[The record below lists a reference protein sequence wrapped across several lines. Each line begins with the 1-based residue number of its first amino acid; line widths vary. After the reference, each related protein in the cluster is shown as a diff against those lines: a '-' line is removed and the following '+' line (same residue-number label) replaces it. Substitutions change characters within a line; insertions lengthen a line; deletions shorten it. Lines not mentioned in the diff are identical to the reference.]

1 VGESVSERAK
11 SRESFG
17 GTNDFQSGKAAFPQ
31 EWNSK
36 FHALLLLG
44 LSSGRNAV
52 DRWRSLGVTDK
63 QVAEKRAQEFIQE
76 MEREAAGILEP
87 KIIRHGATQ
96 PLSAHLEDYLADLEK
111 RNRAGRN
118 GRGARQL
125 KMRVTRLMNECKW
138 NVAFNVNAD
147 SFIAWRSRQINSART
162 LNHYLQAMVSF
173 LNWLERVGRIKGNPL
188 KFAGK
193 IDERGQSK
201 RVRRAFTDEE
211 LRCLVTASGV
221 RGIVY
226 FTAAR
231 TGLRQEELRQLIWD
245 DLRFDEKVP
254 HVRVRVICA
263 KNKTEEHVPL
273 VPEIAE
279 ALKMHRPVNYSP
291 TDLIF
296 PNGVPQARRLRRDSE
311 RNGIAYCD
319 ESGRY
324 ADFHALRYTWA
335 TFLQRHGIAQRFAMK
350 LLRHSDI
357 KLTAKVYTDESQLP
371 IYDAVKRLPR
381 LLDHTQI
388 RAQISVAA
396 GHYLSH
402 TDAKSEGN
410 QTMQL
415 ANHEANGRML
425 TPPVALNELAVR
437 EGFEPSVAFW
447 TTAL

>member
-1 VGESVSERAK
+1 MIFKVEKRRFRQNGVLRLTRYYHLRYRFGEM
-11 SRESFG
+11 
-17 GTNDFQSGKAAFPQ
+17 P
-31 EWNSK
+31 
-36 FHALLLLG
+36 
-44 LSSGRNAV
+44 V
-52 DRWRSLGVTDK
+52 DRWKSLGVTDK

-76 MEREAAGILEP
+76 KEREAAGILEP
-87 KIIRHGATQ
+87 KVIRTAAMR
-96 PLSAHLEDYLADLEK
+96 PLAAHLGDYLSDLEK

-125 KMRVTRLMNECKW
+125 KMRVTTLINECNW

-147 SFIAWRSRQINSART
+147 SFIAWRSRQKNSART

-173 LNWLERVGRIKGNPL
+173 LNWMERVGRIKGNPL
-188 KFAGK
+188 KFVGK

-201 RVRRAFTDEE
+201 RGRRAFTDDE
-211 LRCLVTASGV
+211 LRRLVTGSGV

-226 FTAAR
+226 FAAAR
-231 TGLRQEELRQLIWD
+231 TGLRQEELRQLIWE

-263 KNKTEEHVPL
+263 KNKKEEHVPL
-273 VPEIAE
+273 VPEIAK
-279 ALKMHRPVNYSP
+279 ALKAHRPGNYSP
-291 TDLIF
+291 SDLVF
-296 PNGVPQARRLRRDSE
+296 QNGVPQARRLRRDSE

-371 IYDAVKRLPR
+371 IYDAVKVLPR
-381 LLDHTQI
+381 LLVHTQI

-396 GHYLSH
+396 GHHLPQADAQSGGDESRQY
-402 TDAKSEGN
+402 TDG
-410 QTMQL
+410 TYC
-415 ANHEANGRML
+415 
-425 TPPVALNELAVR
+425 PVTTLPVVVQNLGG
-437 EGFEPSVAFW
+437 EGFEPPTLSV
-447 TTAL
+447 